1 MKKIFTLLIVLFTL
15 SIFFAETNNIFTS
28 KESLSSDEINAILLM
43 REEEKLARDVY
54 DYFANLYN
62 SKIFYNISNS
72 EQKHTDSVKNII
84 EKYNLEDPFINSAG
98 VFENEEL
105 QSIYN
110 DLIEKGSNSYIDA
123 LKIGAMIEELDI
135 KDIRDSL
142 NYIDNED
149 IIFVFNNLEKGSINH
164 LNSFMKNIEKLN
176 SQYSPIYL
184 SEDEFYKLIK

>member
-1 MKKIFTLLIVLFTL
+1 MKKIFTLLIALFTL
-15 SIFFAETNNIFTS
+15 SILFAETNNIFTS

-84 EKYNLEDPFINSAG
+84 EKYNLEDPFINSTG

-105 QSIYN
+105 QNIYN

>member
-105 QSIYN
+105 QNIYN

-149 IIFVFNNLEKGSINH
+149 IIFVFNNLEKGSVNH

>member
-1 MKKIFTLLIVLFTL
+1 MKKIFTLLIALFTL
-15 SIFFAETNNIFTS
+15 SILFAETNNIFTS

-84 EKYNLEDPFINSAG
+84 EQYNLEDPFINSTG

-105 QSIYN
+105 QNIYN

>member
-84 EKYNLEDPFINSAG
+84 EKYNLEDPFINSTG

-105 QSIYN
+105 QNIYN

-149 IIFVFNNLEKGSINH
+149 IIFVFNNLEKGSVNH

>member
-1 MKKIFTLLIVLFTL
+1 MKKIFTLLIALFTL
-15 SIFFAETNNIFTS
+15 SILFAETNNIFTS

-84 EKYNLEDPFINSAG
+84 EKYNLEDPFINSTG

-105 QSIYN
+105 QNIYN

-149 IIFVFNNLEKGSINH
+149 IIFVFNNLEKGSVNH

>member
-98 VFENEEL
+98 VFENKEL

>member
-84 EKYNLEDPFINSAG
+84 EKYNLEDPFINSTG

-105 QSIYN
+105 QNIYN